1 MLNRFSLGLK
11 HKKNNVPVLS
21 QRDIEYLAK
30 TLINEYS
37 SDLLRVPNALDVDD
51 FTEFF
56 LELDIEYHHLSNNNC
71 YFGMYVF
78 NDSDRIPVYY
88 PWDNTVRELTNK
100 ERTILLDS
108 DFDGTHNETLRRFTL
123 LHECSHA
130 LLHRRYFERTDEQ
143 LALFDFNDVVEEPE
157 IQMHAAFV
165 SRPIQSQKGRRK
177 LETEHDWIEWQ
188 ANTLASC
195 LLMNETAM
203 LSFLEQFDV
212 HSLSS
217 LQTLMLEHKIANHF
231 DVSYEAAK
239 VRLDV
244 ILSNQLNT
252 GTLL

>member
-1 MLNRFSLGLK
+1 
-11 HKKNNVPVLS
+11 
-21 QRDIEYLAK
+21 
-30 TLINEYS
+30 
-37 SDLLRVPNALDVDD
+37 
-51 FTEFF
+51 
-56 LELDIEYHHLSNNNC
+56 
-71 YFGMYVF
+71 
-78 NDSDRIPVYY
+78 
-88 PWDNTVRELTNK
+88 
-100 ERTILLDS
+100 
-108 DFDGTHNETLRRFTL
+108 
-123 LHECSHA
+123 
-130 LLHRRYFERTDEQ
+130 
-143 LALFDFNDVVEEPE
+143 
-157 IQMHAAFV
+157 QMHAAFV

>member
-1 MLNRFSLGLK
+1 MLNRFSMGLK
-11 HKKNNVPVLS
+11 YKKNNVPILS
-21 QRDIEYLAK
+21 QLEIEYLAK
-30 TLINEYS
+30 LLIQEYNS
-37 SDLLRVPNALDVDD
+37 ELLTTPKALDVDD

-108 DFDGTHNETLRRFTL
+108 DFDGTHNEKLRRFTL

-143 LALFDFNDVVEEPE
+143 LALFDFNDVVEGPE

-165 SRPIQSQKGRRK
+165 SQPVQGQVGRRK
-177 LETEHDWIEWQ
+177 LETDHDWIEWQ

-195 LLMNETAM
+195 LLMNETVM
-203 LSFLEQFDV
+203 LLYLDQYDV
-212 HSLSS
+212 NNLGSLKRIV
-217 LQTLMLEHKIANHF
+217 LEHSIATQF

-244 ILSNQLNT
+244 ILSNHFSK
-252 GTLL
+252 GALL